1 MHIAYIGYSISHLK
15 MGVPVANQQEGQAQ
29 LASAAEG
36 RRIYDE
42 LIAVHTIMRRGT
54 VLVATA
60 LERLTVGEQVSLPAA
75 VRVARWQAE
84 FIHHH
89 HASEDEL
96 FWPVLRGLFPDAVA
110 VLDEL
115 SGQHERLDAEL
126 KALTA
131 AIDAINDIRRAAR
144 EAAGA
149 TAVAREAATAAANV
163 RDILAA
169 HLDAEEPVLRRLFP
183 QTPPGEILRL
193 RKAIVDGAPR
203 SGPDLVLGLL
213 DDPNPAPGR
222 DEIMGN
228 FPAPVRLLRPLF
240 IRRYRATKRSIGS

>member
-1 MHIAYIGYSISHLK
+1 
-15 MGVPVANQQEGQAQ
+15 VANQQESPAQ
-29 LASAAEG
+29 PDSAVEG
-36 RRIYDE
+36 RHIYDE

-60 LERLTVGEQVSLPAA
+60 LERLASGEQVSLPAA

-110 VLDEL
+110 ALDEL
-115 SGQHERLDAEL
+115 SGQHERLDEEL

-131 AIDAINDIRRAAR
+131 AIDAINSTRP
-144 EAAGA
+144 
-149 TAVAREAATAAANV
+149 VARDAATAAANV

-183 QTPPGEILRL
+183 QTPAGEILRL

-222 DEIMGN
+222 DQIMGN

-240 IRRYRATKRSIGS
+240 VRKYQATKRALGS

>member
-1 MHIAYIGYSISHLK
+1 MTS
-15 MGVPVANQQEGQAQ
+15 QQESPAEPDT
-29 LASAAEG
+29 AAEG
-36 RRIYDE
+36 IRMYDE
-42 LIAVHTIMRRGT
+42 LIAVHTIMRRGA
-54 VLVATA
+54 VLAATA
-60 LERLTVGEQVSLPAA
+60 LDRLAAGEQVSLPAA

-96 FWPVLRGLFPDAVA
+96 FWPVLRDLFPNAVA
-110 VLDEL
+110 ALDEL

-131 AIDAINDIRRAAR
+131 AINAISDTRQVARDAAQAAT
-144 EAAGA
+144 G
-149 TAVAREAATAAANV
+149 AREAATAAANV

-183 QTPPGEILRL
+183 QTPAGEILRL
-193 RKAIVDGAPR
+193 RKAIVHGAPR

-222 DEIMGN
+222 DQIMGN

-240 IRRYRATKRSIGS
+240 IRRYRATKRSLGS